1 MYKTLIIDDEQ
12 PVRIAINKLGK
23 WDKYH
28 LERPA
33 YAENGREG
41 LKALRELKP
50 EIVFLDMSMPVMN
63 GMEFL
68 EKAGKDLERCALIV
82 ISGYDDFCYTRSAVR
97 NGAIDYLLKPVA
109 EEDLNAAIENAL
121 KKLHPEEDF
130 STEDAGGDV
139 LKAEEVIEQI
149 KDYIDTHYS
158 ESIRLAD
165 FAEQYFFSGE
175 YLSKLFKLRFGTN
188 IYEYLL
194 EVRMERAKELLSTT
208 DVKVGDVATRVGY
221 PDTNYFSKAFRNY
234 TGVTPKEWRNDR

>member
-41 LKALRELKP
+41 LRALRELKP

-130 STEDAGGDV
+130 FDGRCWRGRAEGGRG
-139 LKAEEVIEQI
+139 
-149 KDYIDTHYS
+149 H
-158 ESIRLAD
+158 
-165 FAEQYFFSGE
+165 
-175 YLSKLFKLRFGTN
+175 
-188 IYEYLL
+188 
-194 EVRMERAKELLSTT
+194 
-208 DVKVGDVATRVGY
+208 
-221 PDTNYFSKAFRNY
+221 
-234 TGVTPKEWRNDR
+234 